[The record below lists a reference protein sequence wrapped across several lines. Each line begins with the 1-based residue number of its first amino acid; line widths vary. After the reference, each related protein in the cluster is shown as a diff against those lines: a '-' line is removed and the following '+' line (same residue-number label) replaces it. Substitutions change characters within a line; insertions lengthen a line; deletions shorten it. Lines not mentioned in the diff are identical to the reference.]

1 MGILTVLILCS
12 PMLYSHLGLKEQQR
26 SVQWVNLY
34 REHRTSPFVNSRD
47 TQDQRGV
54 VSLVGASCT
63 GEKSAPLSEPSRQP
77 AAQLSS
83 EGIIHEQEQDKFK
96 DEYFLTNN
104 FYEYEQGQADIIVKD
119 RIKSNIQFWRD
130 IGANSYILDTIE
142 NGYVI
147 PFHSTPVSMCCKNNR
162 SALQHKTFVLEA
174 ISDLEMKGLVARCSE
189 KPFIVS
195 PLTVSVQNNGKKRL
209 ILDLRLV
216 NKHIGNN
223 Q

>member
-12 PMLYSHLGLKEQQR
+12 PMLYSHLGLKEQQG

-63 GEKSAPLSEPSRQP
+63 GEKSAPLSEPSRQL

-83 EGIIHEQEQDKFK
+83 EGIIHEQDQDSFK

-119 RIKSNIQFWRD
+119 RLKSNIQFWRD

-162 SALQHKTFVLEA
+162 SALQHKTFALEA

-189 KPFIVS
+189 KPFFVS

-209 ILDLRLV
+209 ILDLCLV
-216 NKHIGNN
+216 NKHI
-223 Q
+223 

>member
-1 MGILTVLILCS
+1 M
-12 PMLYSHLGLKEQQR
+12 
-26 SVQWVNLY
+26 
-34 REHRTSPFVNSRD
+34 
-47 TQDQRGV
+47 
-54 VSLVGASCT
+54 GASCT

-83 EGIIHEQEQDKFK
+83 EGIIHEQDQDSFK

-119 RIKSNIQFWRD
+119 RLKSNIQFWRD

-162 SALQHKTFVLEA
+162 SSLEHKTFVLEA

-195 PLTVSVQNNGKKRL
+195 LLTVSVQNNGKKRL
-209 ILDLRLV
+209 ILDLR
-216 NKHIGNN
+216 
-223 Q
+223 